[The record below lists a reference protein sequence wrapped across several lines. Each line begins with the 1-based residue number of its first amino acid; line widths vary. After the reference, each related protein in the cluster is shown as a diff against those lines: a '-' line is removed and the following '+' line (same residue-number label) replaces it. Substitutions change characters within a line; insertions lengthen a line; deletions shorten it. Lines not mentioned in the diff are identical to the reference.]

1 MTKPVRYANRVQ
13 ISLRFMPDEA
23 EAVRRACEVLGQSQ
37 QVFIMRAA
45 VKEAERITKTARPA

>member
-45 VKEAERITKTARPA
+45 MKEAERVTPRSAP